1 MTKYSKRF
9 VVSGLIFLFVS
20 GVMGLTMAYHTELRP
35 LLRFSHLHMMMIGWV
50 SMLIFGLGYH
60 VIPRFCMS
68 RGVDDH
74 WQMMHW
80 WFANL
85 GLIGMALVP
94 IFQLT
99 YLEQFEKLNLIFSFF
114 GLLQFSGICIFVF
127 QMLKV
132 MQVLPTP
139 KMKIIPTCSGKPVSI
154 K

>member
-68 RGVDDH
+68 HGVPDH

-80 WFANL
+80 WF
-85 GLIGMALVP
+85 
-94 IFQLT
+94 
-99 YLEQFEKLNLIFSFF
+99 F
-114 GLLQFSGICIFVF
+114 GLLQFLGICIFVF